1 MPVKHTIY
9 LLILFFIFISSPLS
23 SKGSK
28 ELTIKGLKFYS
39 EEEIY
44 AKLHLKRFE
53 EGKIPLAEVIGSI
66 EKFYKKNNFSLVKVY
81 STDVRTI
88 NKYVLFVDEGRLG
101 KIVVHNLNNYYS
113 LKFKQQIDIPER
125 IYNTETLKK
134 NLNNLKKKF
143 PQSEIT
149 VELRKPPDY
158 ESNIIQLDRE
168 IEKLELGEIFDI
180 DLFDR
185 YVPLHELHFIVT
197 NRKRPGTLNGKT
209 EGIGY
214 NISYKFP
221 SVLIPEISYYKE
233 NNFAAKDYFESSL
246 SAGMNPGIKGFFSYP
261 PENTLLFPPEI
272 TFIELTG
279 EYKISPMQNKFIGPL
294 LRGRVYHSNSA
305 RADLGITEYKYL
317 NVRATLAPEITIL
330 KNLNV
335 YAGIGTDQI
344 AVYDSEIDYEME
356 NHFSESDD
364 IYHNT
369 FAEARLKFDPI
380 PIRIGNRI
388 DKYVI
393 VTYTAYLAGKN
404 ANQLEVLA
412 AYDTE
417 FENLSILSFRSKTF
431 RLYGD
436 SQFFQHESVN
446 NSFFK
451 GFPGDSYY
459 SGKKTSL
466 SGEYRFSIYQDYI
479 YAGGYIEAVAF
490 ESEGYLLSGSKNGIN
505 FGPTGRL
512 LLYDQ
517 FELIGYFGFHRL
529 LPDNITGTNFQI
541 KLTKKW

>member
-1 MPVKHTIY
+1 M
-9 LLILFFIFISSPLS
+9 
-23 SKGSK
+23 
-28 ELTIKGLKFYS
+28 
-39 EEEIY
+39 
-44 AKLHLKRFE
+44 
-53 EGKIPLAEVIGSI
+53 
-66 EKFYKKNNFSLVKVY
+66 
-81 STDVRTI
+81 
-88 NKYVLFVDEGRLG
+88 
-101 KIVVHNLNNYYS
+101 
-113 LKFKQQIDIPER
+113 
-125 IYNTETLKK
+125 
-134 NLNNLKKKF
+134 
-143 PQSEIT
+143 
-149 VELRKPPDY
+149 ELRQPADY
-158 ESNIIQLDRE
+158 ESNIIQIDRE
-168 IEKLELGEIFDI
+168 IERLKLGEIFDI

-185 YVPLHELHFIVT
+185 YIPMHELHFIVT
-197 NRKRPGTLNGKT
+197 NSKGPGTLNGKT

-221 SVLIPEISYYKE
+221 SVLIPEISFYKK

-246 SAGMNPGIKGFFSYP
+246 STGMNPGLKGFLSYP

-294 LRGRVYHSNSA
+294 LRGRIYHSNSA

-317 NVRATLAPEITIL
+317 NARATLAPEITIL

-356 NHFSESDD
+356 NHFNESDD

-380 PIRIGNRI
+380 PVRIGNRI

-393 VTYTAYLAGKN
+393 ITYTSYLAGKN
-404 ANQLEVLA
+404 ADLLEVLA

-417 FENLSILSFRSKTF
+417 FENLSILSFRSNTF
-431 RLYGD
+431 ILYGD

-490 ESEGYLLSGSKNGIN
+490 EPEGYVLSGSKKGIN

-517 FELIGYFGFHRL
+517 FELTAYFGFHRL
-529 LPDNITGTNFQI
+529 LPDNKTGTNFQI

>member
-279 EYKISPMQNKFIGPL
+279 EYKISPMQNK
-294 LRGRVYHSNSA
+294 
-305 RADLGITEYKYL
+305 
-317 NVRATLAPEITIL
+317 
-330 KNLNV
+330 
-335 YAGIGTDQI
+335 
-344 AVYDSEIDYEME
+344 
-356 NHFSESDD
+356 
-364 IYHNT
+364 
-369 FAEARLKFDPI
+369 
-380 PIRIGNRI
+380 
-388 DKYVI
+388 
-393 VTYTAYLAGKN
+393 
-404 ANQLEVLA
+404 
-412 AYDTE
+412 
-417 FENLSILSFRSKTF
+417 
-431 RLYGD
+431 
-436 SQFFQHESVN
+436 
-446 NSFFK
+446 
-451 GFPGDSYY
+451 
-459 SGKKTSL
+459 
-466 SGEYRFSIYQDYI
+466 
-479 YAGGYIEAVAF
+479 
-490 ESEGYLLSGSKNGIN
+490 
-505 FGPTGRL
+505 
-512 LLYDQ
+512 
-517 FELIGYFGFHRL
+517 LIS
-529 LPDNITGTNFQI
+529 
-541 KLTKKW
+541 